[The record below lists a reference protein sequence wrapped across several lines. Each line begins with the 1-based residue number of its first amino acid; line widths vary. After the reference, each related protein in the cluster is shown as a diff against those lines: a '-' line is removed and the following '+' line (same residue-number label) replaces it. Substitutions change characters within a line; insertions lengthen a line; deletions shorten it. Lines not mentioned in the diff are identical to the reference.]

1 MPGPARRTSLAI
13 LSCFAFG
20 CAPVVAYPVRYTLDA
35 MFGNVINGG
44 PDLLHLAGKPF
55 RIAGFIDSASPSNPG
70 SCAGVCVYNNQHLM
84 LTVGSL
90 VDMPLDEVPVTFQ
103 SGTPGLIS
111 ISGKVVFVPLSAVIR
126 LRLSASVPYA
136 FGTQTISA
144 ASSTVT
150 YGRSINTTVLS
161 LASGTMSATT
171 TAPALSA
178 EPSTLSFSVRR
189 GVASPSVQVRIT
201 TASPVNFSAAASANW
216 LRVTSSSTSTGE
228 AGAVLTVS
236 IDPGKLPSVPPPA
249 NLNAIVV
256 TSTQAANSPLT
267 IPVAISYSSRRRRA
281 TRP

>member
-1 MPGPARRTSLAI
+1 
-13 LSCFAFG
+13 
-20 CAPVVAYPVRYTLDA
+20 

-55 RIAGFIDSASPSNPG
+55 RIAGIIDSASPSNPG
-70 SCAGVCVYNNQHLM
+70 SCEGVCVYNNQHLM

-90 VDMPLDEVPVTFQ
+90 VDLPLDEVPVTFQ
-103 SGTPGLIS
+103 AGTPGIIS
-111 ISGKVVFVPLSAVIR
+111 ISSKVVFVPLSAVIR
-126 LRLSASVPYA
+126 LRLTAAAPYA
-136 FGTQTISA
+136 FGTQTILA

-171 TAPALSA
+171 TAPSLSA
-178 EPSTLSFSVRR
+178 QPSALSFSVWKR
-189 GVASPSVQVRIT
+189 VTPASQQLTIAS
-201 TASPVNFSAAASANW
+201 ASPVTFSVAASADW
-216 LRVTSSSTSTGE
+216 LRVTPSSTSTGE

-236 IDPGKLPSVPPPA
+236 IDPSKLPSVPPPA

-281 TRP
+281 PHP